1 MLIAGAC
8 LAALAAFLA
17 GAVLIDWFAVAR
29 GAERAAELSALAGAS
44 AAAGG
49 GDGCA
54 AAAGAAERN
63 EAMLRSCSVAGGG
76 ESSIVVVVVVEARL
90 ARAPDWVPAVILR
103 EATAGTG

>member
-54 AAAGAAERN
+54 AAAGAVTCPRGRRN
-63 EAMLRSCSVAGGG
+63 ACGDTPML
-76 ESSIVVVVVVEARL
+76 E
-90 ARAPDWVPAVILR
+90 LR
-103 EATAGTG
+103 PW